1 MDKPTRQER
10 QRQRQ
15 RRIHVVFYFLAPL
28 LFVLHFVLDALLAES
43 EWKGFLV
50 AATTALA
57 LAAFAYYLFAYSLR
71 VLKGRRDLPDWV
83 NWLVGKAKIGE
94 AWEQVKASGQRAV
107 PPLRQI
113 LRFPDL
119 VNFVDVSDFDVMM
132 ARQSAALLLGRL
144 KAKEAIPEL
153 LDALGDLD
161 RDLCAAALW
170 ALGEIGETQ
179 TVPNLVLLLGD
190 WRWATVKW
198 MDEPPERQKKSQRIC
213 DWAAEAL
220 TKLGEGELV
229 RAFWGVLEEGDENA
243 LAFLRSHPHRK
254 AIVEALTKVLEQA
267 GTGVTRACNA
277 AWALGEMGAI
287 EALPKLRKAAR
298 NWFVSERFRQVCE
311 RAIAKLEMLSRLPRP
326 ADLTAFET
334 SNLPKP
340 ADLTELSTETLPRPA
355 TAPKEGETNGSE

>member
-83 NWLVGKAKIGE
+83 NWLVDKAKIGE

-198 MDEPPERQKKSQRIC
+198 MDEPPERQKKANGFVTGR
-213 DWAAEAL
+213 
-220 TKLGEGELV
+220 
-229 RAFWGVLEEGDENA
+229 
-243 LAFLRSHPHRK
+243 RK
-254 AIVEALTKVLEQA
+254 
-267 GTGVTRACNA
+267 R
-277 AWALGEMGAI
+277 
-287 EALPKLRKAAR
+287 
-298 NWFVSERFRQVCE
+298 
-311 RAIAKLEMLSRLPRP
+311 
-326 ADLTAFET
+326 
-334 SNLPKP
+334 
-340 ADLTELSTETLPRPA
+340 
-355 TAPKEGETNGSE
+355 